1 MKLLSREQCTAR
13 LKRIFPPEIVDDRVV
28 SGSLAGAAV
37 FVCLYV
43 EAIGGENKVRPSTV
57 LWMCDAVA
65 RWRARSR
72 RLSWYRAA
80 ITNHEAVRRLLGEN
94 GIEHRPWYAEN
105 SRETLRDE
113 VFRHWSRLGAI
124 ERDEATPTTS
134 SKPAWSLTPDFAAL
148 FAQSLS
154 KDRLEQR
161 IEAWQDAHLGPVGL
175 ARRAIARQRAQA
187 GHAVV
192 VQLPA
197 AAQRSLRPGD
207 SSLILQGMIEELV
220 PRIMDAPAVL
230 AISESAR
237 KADVVDK
244 ELLDGLGI
252 VVKADRLLPDALI
265 FDASLGRFWF
275 VEAVA
280 TDGEINEAR
289 KADLLA
295 WAASQ
300 GIAASACG
308 FLTGFLSRAHTAFR
322 RRVASLAWGTL
333 VWFLDEPDKIFR
345 LEELR

>member
-1 MKLLSREQCTAR
+1 
-13 LKRIFPPEIVDDRVV
+13 VV

-43 EAIGGENKVRPSTV
+43 EAIGGENKLRPSTV
-57 LWMCDAVA
+57 LWMCDAAA

-72 RLSWYRAA
+72 RMAWYRAA
-80 ITNHEAVRRLLGEN
+80 TTNHEAVRRLLAQN

-113 VFRHWSRLGAI
+113 VFRQWSRLGAI
-124 ERDEATPTTS
+124 ERDEATATTS
-134 SKPAWSLTPDFAAL
+134 SKPAWSLTSGFAAL
-148 FAQSLS
+148 FDANLPEDQ
-154 KDRLEQR
+154 LEEQ
-161 IEAWQDAHLGPVGL
+161 IEVWQDDHLGPVGL
-175 ARRAIARQRAQA
+175 ARRAITRQREQA

-192 VQLPA
+192 VQLPTG
-197 AAQRSLRPGD
+197 AQRMLRPGD
-207 SSLILQGMIEELV
+207 SSLILKGIIEKLV
-220 PRIMDAPAVL
+220 YRIMDEPAVL

-237 KADVVDK
+237 KVDVVDK

-252 VVKADRLLPDALI
+252 VIKADRLLPDALL
-265 FDASLGRFWF
+265 FDASPGRFWF

-280 TDGEINEAR
+280 TDGEINDEAR

-308 FLTGFLSRAHTAFR
+308 FLTGFLSRTDAAFR
-322 RRVASLAWGTL
+322 RRVPTIAWGTL
-333 VWFLDEPDKIFR
+333 VWFLDEPDKLFP
-345 LEELR
+345 LEELPEVNGR